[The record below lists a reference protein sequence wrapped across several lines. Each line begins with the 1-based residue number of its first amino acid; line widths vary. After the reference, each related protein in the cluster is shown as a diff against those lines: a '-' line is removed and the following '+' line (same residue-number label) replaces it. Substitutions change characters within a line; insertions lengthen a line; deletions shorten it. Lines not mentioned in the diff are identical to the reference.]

1 MSQIADRRSAT
12 RTLRS
17 RFDTLEDRELIL
29 FGGKGGV
36 GKTTLSLLA
45 ATHFSERRPV
55 TLVTTDPAGN
65 LDDFSGDAPGGL
77 SIETIDAPALW
88 REFLDENLE
97 SFLELGDRGTYL
109 DREELRRFFELSIP
123 GVDELMGWSRIAEL
137 VTEADGALVIV
148 DTAPTGHTLRLLAS
162 SKHWHAMA
170 LVLESMQAKY
180 REIVSHLTRTDS
192 RDALD
197 EFLEGFESVIKAS
210 EKLFA
215 DPARSAFIP
224 VAIAEPWVVDQT
236 VRLISE
242 VREAELNTPFTV
254 LNHASISC
262 DCGRCEGRRGA
273 EAAAEREIPTE
284 VVTAPR
290 ACALFRSFD
299 DLRTYLDGKQ
309 ISGSRKE
316 SSKRIGNDRSLSDV
330 DGRLSFVVGKGGV
343 GKTTVA
349 TALSLSAAGKG
360 QKVTLLSVDPAH
372 SVSDVFNRIEA
383 PANLRVETIDTKA
396 SWKKLEAEVGRAVSK
411 AVSGLTPKGFQN
423 VHDEAIT
430 KQLLEISPPGA
441 DEIFALIRILEL
453 WDDDSIDRIVVDTAP
468 TGHFLRILELPEVA
482 GEWVRELM
490 RIMLRYREILS
501 STSFGEKLLNAS
513 KSLRRFDE
521 TLKDP
526 ECSAVLVTRP
536 EPIVISESLRL
547 LSGMEEK
554 GLRLA
559 AIVANALTP
568 ESDCACDE
576 RVRNDE
582 AAELDRFGDRE
593 LIVIERRDEP
603 PVTEEELL
611 EL

>member
-1 MSQIADRRSAT
+1 M
-12 RTLRS
+12 
-17 RFDTLEDRELIL
+17 IL

-45 ATHFSERRPV
+45 ATHLSERRPV

-65 LDDFSGDAPGGL
+65 LTDFSGEVPTGL
-77 SIETIDAPALW
+77 TIETIDAPALW
-88 REFLDENLE
+88 REFLDDNLE

-123 GVDELMGWSRIAEL
+123 GVDELMGWSRIAGL
-137 VTEADGALVIV
+137 VHEAEEPLVIV
-148 DTAPTGHTLRLLAS
+148 DTAPTGHTLRLLSS

-170 LVLESMQAKY
+170 LVLDSMQAKY
-180 REIVSHLTRTDS
+180 REIVSHLTRTDM
-192 RDALD
+192 RDSLD
-197 EFLEGFESVIKAS
+197 EFLERFESMIEAS
-210 EKLFA
+210 ETLFS

-224 VAIAEPWVVDQT
+224 VSIAEPWVVDQT
-236 VRLISE
+236 VRLIRE
-242 VREAELNTPFTV
+242 VREAGLDAPFAV
-254 LNHASISC
+254 LNHASLAC
-262 DCGRCEGRRGA
+262 DCGRCERRREA
-273 EAAAEREIPTE
+273 ETAAENEIPAE
-284 VVTAPR
+284 VVPAPE

-299 DLRTYLDGKQ
+299 DLRTYLDGGQ

-316 SSKRIGNDRSLSDV
+316 PPRKPDSGRALKNV

-349 TALSLSAAGKG
+349 TALSLGAAGKG

-372 SVSDVFNRIEA
+372 SVTDVFNRIEA

-453 WDDDSIDRIVVDTAP
+453 WDDDSIDRIIVDTAP
-468 TGHFLRILELPEVA
+468 TGHFLRLLELPEVA

-490 RIMLRYREILS
+490 RIMLRYREIIS
-501 STSFGEKLLNAS
+501 STSLGEKLLNAS

-547 LSGMEEK
+547 LDAVEAK

-559 AIVANALTP
+559 AVVANAMTP
-568 ESDCACDE
+568 ESDCSCDE
-576 RVRNDE
+576 RVRGEE
-582 AAELDRFGDRE
+582 AAELERFGDRE
-593 LIVIERRDEP
+593 LIMIERRDEP
-603 PVTEEELL
+603 PVTREQIGALT
-611 EL
+611 